1 LFWEN
6 EWAKLRKAYSG
17 LLSENGKLNQRNN
30 TNDKVGVI
38 VLNEDISRSLGANIV
53 NVQQTYDGLRVYNA
67 LGKVLIK
74 DGQVI
79 SEENEF
85 GRNIIVAQQKKS
97 QDKFPEDV
105 LSKN

>member
-1 LFWEN
+1 MKTF
-6 EWAKLRKAYSG
+6 K
-17 LLSENGKLNQRNN
+17 
-30 TNDKVGVI
+30 
-38 VLNEDISRSLGANIV
+38 SLGANIV

-85 GRNIIVAQQKKS
+85 GRNIIVAQQKKKS
-97 QDKFPEDV
+97 G
-105 LSKN
+105 